1 MCLLTFM
8 VPSWTSA
15 SGFLLNEHGW
25 NKRWQT
31 DKTTNM
37 RPNVQ
42 TLSSASLNMV
52 QIENR
57 PLQNTLQVLH
67 MLSSTLSPFPL
78 FASLTV
84 PSEIAISKQM
94 ESLGQMGVKQIAEER
109 ERGTACIWISSR
121 VWGSTVEADFTKES
135 DIFRVDLL
143 TSTQCLHLTWVCCVP
158 DLEQRNTD
166 NNLVIAHA
174 LSQNISKITRLN
186 SIPITQT
193 GSLTEFN
200 TGKKKS
206 KWQKSKWQDSP
217 QKKRMMEQRKRSWAI
232 LSSNCPC
239 AANTAEA
246 QNMRERKKKKISAH
260 ACRCRTHTS
269 ILTRRDRKTRVWLK
283 GVPLASDSLAMR
295 HEGEGKWVSQ
305 SLWLVGEEQGE
316 AWCAGWGLQT
326 GGQSGGEVQSDFL
339 GEYGV
344 FVYEWSCWHVISLA
358 VVTQGGTG
366 AKVNR
371 PALWK
376 HSHQALQPREWTQR
390 IMWETPKKIFI
401 SAGTENIGRSSWIRK
416 MLKGQHLHATNWVE
430 LQLHHLIRGAKR
442 EKQTAVQVVETI

>member
-25 NKRWQT
+25 NRRWQT

-143 TSTQCLHLTWVCCVP
+143 TIDTMSASNMSVLCP
-158 DLEQRNTD
+158 
-166 NNLVIAHA
+166 
-174 LSQNISKITRLN
+174 RL
-186 SIPITQT
+186 
-193 GSLTEFN
+193 
-200 TGKKKS
+200 
-206 KWQKSKWQDSP
+206 
-217 QKKRMMEQRKRSWAI
+217 
-232 LSSNCPC
+232 
-239 AANTAEA
+239 
-246 QNMRERKKKKISAH
+246 
-260 ACRCRTHTS
+260 
-269 ILTRRDRKTRVWLK
+269 
-283 GVPLASDSLAMR
+283 
-295 HEGEGKWVSQ
+295 
-305 SLWLVGEEQGE
+305 
-316 AWCAGWGLQT
+316 
-326 GGQSGGEVQSDFL
+326 
-339 GEYGV
+339 
-344 FVYEWSCWHVISLA
+344 
-358 VVTQGGTG
+358 
-366 AKVNR
+366 
-371 PALWK
+371 
-376 HSHQALQPREWTQR
+376 
-390 IMWETPKKIFI
+390 
-401 SAGTENIGRSSWIRK
+401 GTEEHW
-416 MLKGQHLHATNWVE
+416 
-430 LQLHHLIRGAKR
+430 
-442 EKQTAVQVVETI
+442 